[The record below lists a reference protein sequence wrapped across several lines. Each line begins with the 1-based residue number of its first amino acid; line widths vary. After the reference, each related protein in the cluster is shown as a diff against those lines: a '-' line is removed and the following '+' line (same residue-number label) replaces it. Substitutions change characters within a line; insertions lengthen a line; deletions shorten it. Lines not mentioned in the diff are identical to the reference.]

1 MTFFTIEDL
10 TDLSALSES
19 EQVEFKLAGGRDGKG
34 ALPQDFWSSYSAM
47 ANSRGG
53 WVILGVAEQERTF
66 TPVGVTDPEK
76 VKQDLFNQLN
86 DRDRVSVNLLSEQHV
101 QIVQLAG
108 KPVIAIQIP
117 PASRRQKPVYL
128 KKTPFGNTYLRLHD
142 GDRRCDDETVKRMLA
157 EQLHDSR
164 DNEILSEHY
173 DFSQDIDLDSLK
185 VYRNLLSAHSPQ
197 HPYLDFDLFELFKK
211 IGGWRKDRENGK
223 EGITLAGVLMFGH
236 WDAITAA
243 VPNYFVDYQ
252 ERPEAKTEA
261 RWVDRVCP
269 DGTWS
274 GNLFDFYRKVYQKLT
289 TDLKVPFQLV
299 EGQRKN
305 DTPVHIALREAL
317 VNCLVHADYS
327 ERASVL
333 VVKRPDMFGFRNPGL
348 MRIPLEDVIAGGNT
362 DCRNR
367 LLHQMFLLIGLGER
381 AGSGMPKIFSG
392 WRSANWRPPKLWE
405 KDSLPQTLLE
415 LSLAS
420 LIPDETRAQLL
431 SMFGEE
437 FNRLDDFEQ
446 LIVTTAAI
454 EGWVNHERACQLT
467 TQHSREVTLAL
478 PRLEH
483 RGFLVASGEFRQKIY
498 TLPGVSL
505 PTPDEVFSFASSP
518 EMGNSSS
525 TYSGESST
533 YSAQSSTYNDESS
546 TYNDESSTYS
556 DEGATDNATRD
567 PHGRLISGHF
577 DAPYIDDVAHLTE
590 AMRQQLFQLAC
601 EPRRKKRLDRNT
613 MEAALIRVCQGH
625 FVSISA
631 LANIVERDAQ
641 SIRQQYLKAL
651 VEAGKLRL
659 AFPQYKTH
667 WRQGYIAVAERSTPS
682 PQGSS

>member
-1 MTFFTIEDL
+1 MTCFTIEDL
-10 TDLSALSES
+10 ADLSALSES

-34 ALPQDFWSSYSAM
+34 ALPQDFWSSYCAM

-53 WVILGVAEQERTF
+53 WVILGVAEQSRTF

-86 DRDRVSVNLLSEQHV
+86 DRDKVSVNLLSEQHV

-108 KPVIAIQIP
+108 KSIMAIHIP
-117 PASRRQKPVYL
+117 AAMRKQKPVHL
-128 KKTPFGNTYLRLHD
+128 KKSPFGNTYLRLHD

-164 DNEILSEHY
+164 DGEILSEHY

-211 IGGWRKDRENGK
+211 IGGWRKDRETGK
-223 EGITLAGVLMFGH
+223 EGITLAGVLMFGQ
-236 WDAITAA
+236 WEAITAA
-243 VPNYFVDYQ
+243 APNYFVDYQ
-252 ERPEAKTEA
+252 ERPEAKTES

-274 GNLFDFYRKVYQKLT
+274 GNLFDFYRKVYQRLT

-299 EGQRKN
+299 EGQRKS

-333 VVKRPDMFGFRNPGL
+333 VVKRPDMYGFRNPGL

-405 KDSLPQTLLE
+405 KESLPQTLLE

-431 SMFGEE
+431 GMFGEE

-483 RGFLVASGEFRQKIY
+483 RGFLTASGEFKQKIY

-505 PTPDEVFSFASSP
+505 PTPDEVFSFASSA

-525 TYSGESST
+525 TYNDESST
-533 YSAQSSTYNDESS
+533 YTGQSSTYNDESS
-546 TYNDESSTYS
+546 TYNDRSSTHS
-556 DEGATDNATRD
+556 DEGATDNVTRD
-567 PHGRLISGHF
+567 LHGRLISEHF

-590 AMRQQLFQLAC
+590 TMRQHLFQLAC
-601 EPRRKKRLDRNT
+601 EPRQKKRLDRST
-613 MEAALIRVCQGH
+613 MEAALIQVCQGH

-631 LANIVERDAQ
+631 LASIVERDAQ
-641 SIRQQYLKAL
+641 SIRQQYLKSL
-651 VEAGKLRL
+651 VDSGKLRL

-667 WRQGYIAVAERSTPS
+667 SKQGYIAVTV
-682 PQGSS
+682 GH

>member
-1 MTFFTIEDL
+1 MTLFTIEDL
-10 TDLSALSES
+10 ADLSALSES
-19 EQVEFKLAGGRDGKG
+19 EQIEFKLAGGRDGKG
-34 ALPQDFWSSYSAM
+34 ALPQDFWASYCAM

-53 WVILGVAEQERTF
+53 WVILGVAEQSRTF

-86 DRDRVSVNLLSEQHV
+86 DRDKVSVNLLSEQHV

-108 KPVIAIQIP
+108 KSIMAIHV
-117 PASRRQKPVYL
+117 PAAMRKQKPVHL
-128 KKTPFGNTYLRLHD
+128 KKSPFGNTYLRLHD

-164 DNEILSEHY
+164 DGEILSEHY

-211 IGGWRKDRENGK
+211 IGGWRKDRETGK
-223 EGITLAGVLMFGH
+223 EGITLAGVLMFGQ
-236 WDAITAA
+236 WEAITAA
-243 VPNYFVDYQ
+243 APNYFVDYQ
-252 ERPEAKTEA
+252 ERPEAKTES

-274 GNLFDFYRKVYQKLT
+274 GNLLDFYRKVYQKLT

-299 EGQRKN
+299 EGQRKS

-333 VVKRPDMFGFRNPGL
+333 VVKRPDMYGFRNPGL

-431 SMFGEE
+431 GMFGEE

-467 TQHSREVTLAL
+467 IQHSREVTLAL

-483 RGFLVASGEFRQKIY
+483 RGFLTASGEFRQKIY

-505 PTPDEVFSFASSP
+505 PTPDEVFSFSSSSP
-518 EMGNSSS
+518 EMGDSSS
-525 TYSGESST
+525 THNDQSSTHNDQGSTYNDQRSTHNGESST
-533 YSAQSSTYNDESS
+533 
-546 TYNDESSTYS
+546 
-556 DEGATDNATRD
+556 DNAPRD
-567 PHGRLISGHF
+567 QHGRLISEHF
-577 DAPYIDDVAHLTE
+577 DAPYIDDVDHLSD
-590 AMRQQLFQLAC
+590 AMRHQLFLLAY
-601 EPRRKKRLDRNT
+601 EPRQKQRLERSI

-625 FVSISA
+625 FVSVSA
-631 LANIVERDAQ
+631 LANIVGRDAQ
-641 SIRQQYLKAL
+641 SIRQQYLKRL
-651 VEAGKLRL
+651 VEEGKLRL

-667 WRQGYIAVAERSTPS
+667 SKQGYIAAPEHSKPS